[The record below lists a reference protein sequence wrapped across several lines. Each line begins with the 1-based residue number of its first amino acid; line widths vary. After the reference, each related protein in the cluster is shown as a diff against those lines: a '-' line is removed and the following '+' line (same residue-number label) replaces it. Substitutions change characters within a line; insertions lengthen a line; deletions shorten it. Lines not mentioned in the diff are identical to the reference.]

1 MESGYINFGDKEGA
15 VKLLKEVKKGSPIG
29 RIVAG
34 GCVLAGKAFGVKRIP
49 QVKGQGMT
57 AYDPRAI
64 KGIGTT
70 FATSPMGA
78 DHTAGYTVS
87 DEIFK
92 IGKDIEP
99 LESKGKLALSR
110 EFQQSAAFLD
120 STGLCF
126 FVTLATHGDKRG
138 LKPAVEMI
146 NYKYGLKLR
155 EEDIYKIG
163 NKILDIEKEFNEKC
177 GISKF
182 ANDVPDFMRK
192 EKLDTHGSVYDVD
205 KEELAE
211 F

>member
-1 MESGYINFGDKEGA
+1 MENIGA
-15 VKLLKEVKKGSPIG
+15 SKIIERYKALSTPAISDALDRLGIK
-29 RIVAG
+29 G
-34 GCVLAGKAFGVKRIP
+34 GCEGIKPLFYGI
-49 QVKGQGMT
+49 
-57 AYDPRAI
+57 RAV
-64 KGIGTT
+64 G
-70 FATSPMGA
+70 FA
-78 DHTAGYTVS
+78 
-87 DEIFK
+87 
-92 IGKDIEP
+92 
-99 LESKGKLALSR
+99 
-110 EFQQSAAFLD
+110 
-120 STGLCF
+120 
-126 FVTLATHGDKRG
+126 VTLATHGDKRG

-192 EKLDTHGSVYDVD
+192 EKLDTHGSAYDVD